1 MYLIDQHAAHERIL
15 LERMVTSLKARTP
28 ISQLLL
34 TPMTLSL
41 SPGELEAIEEHQQ
54 QLEHIGFAVVIA
66 DNSTLEVRAV
76 PSVLVKQMNARSLH
90 ELMVVLTSEESLGH
104 TETWEERALANVA
117 CKAAIKANY
126 FLTVSEMR
134 EMLEQLEQTKAP
146 FSCCHGRP
154 TMVHFGLS
162 ALARAFERR

>member
-1 MYLIDQHAAHERIL
+1 
-15 LERMVTSLKARTP
+15 
-28 ISQLLL
+28 LLL
-34 TPMTLSL
+34 TPMTLALAPS
-41 SPGELEAIEEHQQ
+41 ELEAIEEHQQ
-54 QLEHIGFAVVIA
+54 QLEHIGFAFA
-66 DNSTLEVRAV
+66 LPDDGTLEIRAV
-76 PSVLVKQMNARSLH
+76 PGVLVKQINSHSLH
-90 ELMVVLTSEESLGH
+90 ELMVDLTAEESLGH

-154 TMVHFGLS
+154 TMVHFGMA

>member
-1 MYLIDQHAAHERIL
+1 M
-15 LERMVTSLKARTP
+15 TP
-28 ISQLLL
+28 I
-34 TPMTLSL
+34 TLSL
-41 SPGELEAIEEHQQ
+41 SPGELEAIEEHQE
-54 QLEHIGFAVVIA
+54 QLEHIGFTLAIS
-66 DNSTLEVRAV
+66 DTSTLDVKAV
-76 PSVLVKQMNARSLH
+76 PSVLVKQMNAHSLH
-90 ELMVVLTSEESLGH
+90 ELMRDLTSEESLGH

-126 FLTVSEMR
+126 FLTASEMR

-162 ALARAFERR
+162 ALSRAFERR

>member
-1 MYLIDQHAAHERIL
+1 M
-15 LERMVTSLKARTP
+15 
-28 ISQLLL
+28 SQLLL
-34 TPMTLSL
+34 TPMILSL

-54 QLEHIGFAVVIA
+54 QLEHIGFALVIA

-76 PSVLVKQMNARSLH
+76 PGVLVKQINVRSLH
-90 ELMVVLTSEESLGH
+90 ELLVTLTSEESLGH

-134 EMLEQLEQTKAP
+134 EMLEQLEQTRAP